1 MEMQFYSQEDREF
14 WSKHNVTN
22 LHSKKFQET
31 AKKYTIDMAN
41 KDLLPTV
48 GSWRWLVL
56 DNLRLYR
63 FEDCVEFMSSNQTFQ
78 IELVKVEETA

>member
-1 MEMQFYSQEDREF
+1 MNMQFYSQEDGDF
-14 WSKHNVTN
+14 WAKHNVTN

-31 AKKYTIDMAN
+31 AKKYTRDMAN

-56 DNLRLYR
+56 DSLRLYR
-63 FEDCVEFMSSNQTFQ
+63 IEDGVEFMSSNQTFQ
-78 IELVKVEETA
+78 IELKLETA

>member
-31 AKKYTIDMAN
+31 AKKYSIDMAN
-41 KDLLPTV
+41 KDLLPPV
-48 GSWRWLVL
+48 GSWRWVVL
-56 DNLRLYR
+56 DSLRLYR